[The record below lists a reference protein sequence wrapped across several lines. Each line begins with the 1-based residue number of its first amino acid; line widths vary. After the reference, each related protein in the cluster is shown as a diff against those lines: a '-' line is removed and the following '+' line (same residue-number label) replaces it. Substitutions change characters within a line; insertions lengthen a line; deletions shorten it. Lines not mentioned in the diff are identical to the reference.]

1 MSDLDLDAIEQQA
14 RRGLELFPDHDP
26 YRVTGI
32 SAGYA
37 LDLVAEIMRLR
48 DEVAEVRERIAAEI
62 ESAGRAEVDFLG
74 RTIENKADRYRAI
87 GSEDAWKAA
96 ARIAR
101 GQT

>member
-1 MSDLDLDAIEQQA
+1 MTA
-14 RRGLELFPDHDP
+14 DP
-26 YRVTGI
+26 AVKAVVEAFSQGVPMC
-32 SAGYA
+32 
-37 LDLVAEIMRLR
+37 DVAEVAVAAARPII
-48 DEVAEVRERIAAEI
+48 EAEVRERIAAEI